1 MRDLVEGRLYGEVP
15 YVRMGRGPPLLMA
28 TGLTAE
34 HTNPSGFE
42 RRMMYR
48 MMAPFARHFTVYGA
62 NRKPGLAPGA
72 TMSDIALGFLLAD
85 DPGAGAS
92 GVRGP

>member
-28 TGLTAE
+28 TGPTAE

-48 MMAPFARHFTVYGA
+48 MMAPFSEHFTVYGA